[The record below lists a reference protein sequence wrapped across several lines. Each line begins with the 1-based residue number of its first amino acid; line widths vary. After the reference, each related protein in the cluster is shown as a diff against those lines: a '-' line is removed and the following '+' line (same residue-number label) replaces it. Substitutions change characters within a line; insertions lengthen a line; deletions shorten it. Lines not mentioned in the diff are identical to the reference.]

1 MMTIDKF
8 NFAGKRQIVRVD
20 FNVPLNEEGKNYRRY
35 SYPWC
40 TAYFEKNLGRRWC
53 FDYHV
58 THG

>member
-1 MMTIDKF
+1 MTIDKF
-8 NFAGKRQIVRVD
+8 NFAGKRQLFRVD
-20 FNVPLNEEGKNYRRY
+20 FNVPLNEEGKITDDTRN
-35 SYPWC
+35 PWC